1 MNPAGNPPTVNP
13 PFLHGGQG
21 FFFDPIRAQYIIE
34 DPTGVR
40 TRPFNSPISKQP
52 YAGNLS
58 RALEHR
64 WLNIRTIRQVTILK
78 ANDSAFWMAFCR
90 AHGPNIHNA
99 NSASRRAAL
108 RNLP

>member
-1 MNPAGNPPTVNP
+1 MVIREVIEQQHRLSMNPAGNPPTVNP

-64 WLNIRTIRQVTILK
+64 
-78 ANDSAFWMAFCR
+78 
-90 AHGPNIHNA
+90 
-99 NSASRRAAL
+99 
-108 RNLP
+108 